1 MRCSS
6 FLSVGAGVCISGGQL
21 GMGSCEDTCCVFV
34 NRPNKIRDFCK

>member
-6 FLSVGAGVCISGGQL
+6 FLSVGAGVCISGV
-21 GMGSCEDTCCVFV
+21 GSCEDTCCVFV